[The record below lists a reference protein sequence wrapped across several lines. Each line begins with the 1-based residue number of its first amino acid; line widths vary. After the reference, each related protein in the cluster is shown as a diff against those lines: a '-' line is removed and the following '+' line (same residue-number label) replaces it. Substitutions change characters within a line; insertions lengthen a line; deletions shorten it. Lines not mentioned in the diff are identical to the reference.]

1 MGSRF
6 LLCALSLAFIPTPA
20 IPEVRERA
28 KGAELSEPPR
38 QLPSQVNPPIRIS
51 SNLVQVP
58 VSVTDAAG
66 QPVLGMRVQDFVVQ
80 EDGTPVPIAHMGEPG
95 QTRLDVVLL
104 FDVSGSVF
112 ARFDFEQQA
121 ATAFLKTIF
130 RPSDTVAILGIATKP
145 EVVLQPT
152 SSLAD
157 SLAGLA
163 RLKPSGASTAF
174 YDSLI
179 ASAHLLAGST
189 DPDTRR
195 VQIILSDGED
205 NISELQLADALRE
218 VQRADCLFYSINPGG
233 PSIRLNKVSLRGQQ
247 GMEELAAQTGGFA
260 FLAEK
265 LQDLE
270 AIYGRIAVELQSQY
284 LLTYYSPD
292 AKADGTFRRISVR
305 VPGKPELRIRSRQ
318 GYYPARSPSR
328 R

>member
-1 MGSRF
+1 MGYRF
-6 LLCALSLAFIPTPA
+6 LFCALAFALLLIPAAPA
-20 IPEVRERA
+20 DRDPA
-28 KGAELSEPPR
+28 H
-38 QLPSQVNPPIRIS
+38 QLPGQLHPPIRVS

-58 VSVTDAAG
+58 VSVTDSAG
-66 QPVLGMRVQDFVVQ
+66 QPVKGMRVEDFVIQ
-80 EDGTPVPIAHMGEPG
+80 EDGTPVQIAHMGEPG

-121 ATAFLKTIF
+121 ATAFLKAIF
-130 RPSDTVAILGIATKP
+130 RPSDTVAILCIATKP
-145 EVVLQPT
+145 EVVLRPT
-152 SSLAD
+152 PSLAD

-179 ASAHLLAGST
+179 AAARLLAGT
-189 DPDTRR
+189 ADPDTRR
-195 VQIILSDGED
+195 VQIVLSDGED
-205 NISELQLADALRE
+205 NISEHQLADALRE
-218 VQRADCLFYSINPGG
+218 VQQADCLFYSINPGG

-247 GMEELAAQTGGFA
+247 GMEELAAQTGGYA

-292 AKADGTFRRISVR
+292 AKADGSFRRISVR
-305 VPGKPELRIRSRQ
+305 VPGRPELRIRSRQ
-318 GYYPARSPSR
+318 GYYPTRSPSR
-328 R
+328 H